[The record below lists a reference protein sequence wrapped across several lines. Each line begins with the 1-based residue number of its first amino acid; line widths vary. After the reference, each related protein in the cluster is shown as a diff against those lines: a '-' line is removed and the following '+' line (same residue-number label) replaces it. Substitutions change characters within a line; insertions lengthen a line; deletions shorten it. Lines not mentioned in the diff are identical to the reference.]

1 MRKSF
6 LLVAIGLLLMSTA
19 SLMISAPSPIAA
31 KNIQQTQSRVA
42 PLSNRDV
49 IELLQA
55 KLTPDEMI
63 AKIRSSPANFDTSYA
78 GLRALKDAGLQDA
91 VIAAMMQVEKS
102 GMMGPAANSDPLER
116 PGVKGQ
122 QPQKAEQI
130 VVPAGTRLDVEAVY
144 TVSSLDVRPEELISF
159 RVIVPIRIDGQTV
172 IEKNSLVTGRV
183 VQAKRG
189 QHWGKAGKL
198 SWIMQDVV
206 AVDLTRVPIQ
216 AQRDSPLAENGIK
229 GTSHGGQVATEM
241 IVLGGLLWMAAPLV
255 LMHGFK
261 RGENAVLPEGKRFVV
276 YVQRDTTVKT
286 TSAVSDG
293 RPIP

>member
-1 MRKSF
+1 MKRT
-6 LLVAIGLLLMSTA
+6 L
-19 SLMISAPSPIAA
+19 SLALTHLFIIAT
-31 KNIQQTQSRVA
+31 IQAQ
-42 PLSNRDV
+42 
-49 IELLQA
+49 
-55 KLTPDEMI
+55 
-63 AKIRSSPANFDTSYA
+63 SPAVTT
-78 GLRALKDAGLQDA
+78 G
-91 VIAAMMQVEKS
+91 
-102 GMMGPAANSDPLER
+102 AANSVQVSQSESSASPAAPTREL
-116 PGVKGQ
+116 K
-122 QPQKAEQI
+122 I
-130 VVPAGTRLDVEAVY
+130 PAGTPLEIETAY

-159 RVIVPIRIDGQTV
+159 RVIVPIRVDGQTV

-216 AQRDSPLAENGIK
+216 AQRDSPLAGNGIK

-276 YVQRDTTVKT
+276 YVQRDTIVKLPSASVDGQT
-286 TSAVSDG
+286 TA
-293 RPIP
+293 P

>member
-1 MRKSF
+1 MKRTLS
-6 LLVAIGLLLMSTA
+6 LVLTHLFV
-19 SLMISAPSPIAA
+19 IAT
-31 KNIQQTQSRVA
+31 IQAQ
-42 PLSNRDV
+42 
-49 IELLQA
+49 
-55 KLTPDEMI
+55 
-63 AKIRSSPANFDTSYA
+63 SPAATT
-78 GLRALKDAGLQDA
+78 G
-91 VIAAMMQVEKS
+91 
-102 GMMGPAANSDPLER
+102 AANSVQVSQSESSVSAAAQTREL
-116 PGVKGQ
+116 K
-122 QPQKAEQI
+122 I
-130 VVPAGTRLDVEAVY
+130 PAGTLLEIETAY
-144 TVSSLDVRPEELISF
+144 TVNSLDVRPEELISF
-159 RVIVPIRIDGQTV
+159 RVIVPIRVDGQTV

-216 AQRDSPLAENGIK
+216 AQRDSPQAENGIK

-276 YVQRDTTVKT
+276 YVQRDTIVKLPSV
-286 TSAVSDG
+286 SADSQTAA
-293 RPIP
+293 P